1 MRRLKDI
8 TVALAGTIVRV
19 ALVILAAICIMKIAG
34 KAYDF
39 GYRIFAE
46 EPMSAPPGRDINV
59 VVTNGDSQSEII
71 QMLEDKGIIRDH
83 MLFTI
88 QKKLSLYKDDIK
100 PGSYTLNTSMTT
112 DEILEVIVGKE
123 DDDDDGELEPAELSE
138 EINPATDDVTGL
150 ETAGVLGEEGEY
162 DESVAFEDD
171 SQSDNGTEGEYEG
184 EGDEES
190 AIEE

>member
-1 MRRLKDI
+1 MNKIKDI
-8 TVALAGTIVRV
+8 TLAFTGTIVRV
-19 ALVILAAICIMKIAG
+19 ALVILAAVCIMNYAG

-59 VVTNGDSQSEII
+59 VVTNNDSQKDII

-83 MLFTI
+83 TLFTI
-88 QKKLSLYKDDIK
+88 QKKLSIYKDDIE
-100 PGSYTLNTSMTT
+100 PGSYDLNTSMDT
-112 DEILEVIVGKE
+112 EAILKVLVGEEEEE
-123 DDDDDGELEPAELSE
+123 DLENSTEELSE
-138 EINPATDDVTGL
+138 INDLEPGADTGN
-150 ETAGVLGEEGEY
+150 EAAGVLGEEGEY
-162 DESVAFEDD
+162 DEAEAFAEDTED
-171 SQSDNGTEGEYEG
+171 SSENEFEG

>member
-1 MRRLKDI
+1 MNKIKDI
-8 TVALAGTIVRV
+8 TIAFAGTVVRV
-19 ALVILAAICIMKIAG
+19 ALVIFAVICIRNFAG

-46 EPMSAPPGRDINV
+46 EPMSPPPGRDINFV
-59 VVTNGDSQSEII
+59 VNSSDSQKEII

-100 PGSYTLNTSMTT
+100 PGSYDLNTSMGYE
-112 DEILEVIVGKE
+112 EILEVFSGKKGE
-123 DDDDDGELEPAELSE
+123 DGELGAVEELSE
-138 EINPATDDVTGL
+138 ITDLEGSDITGL
-150 ETAGVLGEEGEY
+150 ESAGVLGEEGQY
-162 DESVAFEDD
+162 DEAAAFAEEPAP
-171 SQSDNGTEGEYEG
+171 SDEYEG